1 MCPHLR
7 SAESR
12 LRRRTMK
19 RPNRLES
26 PHHGRLALS
35 VANRG
40 LRCEFFSAG
49 AEVGKVFARAEIR
62 KAAREVM
69 SSSATNAP
77 RSPRRSLRGL
87 SLSPRNLT
95 RPEILLPPSE
105 RRFISGAFLTP
116 ALRTIAIPV
125 VGRWLPEHAAVFPNR
140 RSTFRIPGNTSTLKD
155 LNFRDA
161 FWVINPANND
171 EQSFF
176 EDVKR
181 LFCQNVKR

>member
-19 RPNRLES
+19 RPRPQQS
-26 PHHGRLALS
+26 PYRGRLALS

-77 RSPRRSLRGL
+77 RSPLRSLRGP

-95 RPEILLPPSE
+95 RPEILLPHSDVGSFQVLRGPQASDHGSFGLIQIRQSQSVLRSAYFSI
-105 RRFISGAFLTP
+105 RRSSSHVQPPPKRL
-116 ALRTIAIPV
+116 
-125 VGRWLPEHAAVFPNR
+125 NR
-140 RSTFRIPGNTSTLKD
+140 RMQFVSRRTG
-155 LNFRDA
+155 RDGG
-161 FWVINPANND
+161 
-171 EQSFF
+171 
-176 EDVKR
+176 
-181 LFCQNVKR
+181 

>member
-7 SAESR
+7 SAESK

-19 RPNRLES
+19 RPRPQQS
-26 PHHGRLALS
+26 PHRGRLALS

-77 RSPRRSLRGL
+77 RSPRRSFRDPL
-87 SLSPRNLT
+87 LSPRNLT
-95 RPEILLPPSE
+95 RQEILLPHSE
-105 RRFISGAFLTP
+105 RRFIPGAFGLDNRHGGAFLPT
-116 ALRTIAIPV
+116 ARISNAI
-125 VGRWLPEHAAVFPNR
+125 E
-140 RSTFRIPGNTSTLKD
+140 
-155 LNFRDA
+155 
-161 FWVINPANND
+161 
-171 EQSFF
+171 
-176 EDVKR
+176 
-181 LFCQNVKR
+181 LFSLDGV

>member
-7 SAESR
+7 SAKSR
-12 LRRRTMK
+12 LQRRTMK
-19 RPNRLES
+19 RPRPQQS
-26 PHHGRLALS
+26 PHRGRLALS

-77 RSPRRSLRGL
+77 RLPRRSLRGP

-95 RPEILLPPSE
+95 RPEILLPHSE
-105 RRFISGAFLTP
+105 RRFIPGAFLIH
-116 ALRTIAIPV
+116 ALRTVAIAV
-125 VGRWLPEHAAVFPNR
+125 VRRERWDEL
-140 RSTFRIPGNTSTLKD
+140 LD
-155 LNFRDA
+155 L
-161 FWVINPANND
+161 
-171 EQSFF
+171 S
-176 EDVKR
+176 KR
-181 LFCQNVKR
+181 

>member
-19 RPNRLES
+19 RPRPQQS
-26 PHHGRLALS
+26 PQRGRLALS

-77 RSPRRSLRGL
+77 RSPRRSLRGP

-95 RPEILLPPSE
+95 RLEILLPHSE
-105 RRFISGAFLTP
+105 STWWSVSSCSTNKQRHCIYSYFLSMASLKSEASF
-116 ALRTIAIPV
+116 ALRIGKRTRGVRSVHRTIV
-125 VGRWLPEHAAVFPNR
+125 
-140 RSTFRIPGNTSTLKD
+140 
-155 LNFRDA
+155 
-161 FWVINPANND
+161 
-171 EQSFF
+171 Q
-176 EDVKR
+176 
-181 LFCQNVKR
+181 QNAE